1 MRIPS
6 REWHGYYFPCYDS
19 GGMCNNMY
27 GMKRKPALLLAFL
40 ILPALFFSAPA
51 KAQDF
56 GPTPTLGAPPN
67 PADIIN
73 AVNDLRLSYGLPAL
87 YAHSALMQIAQ
98 EQAFGI
104 ASGMPGHWRPSGM
117 TLGQWMMSLGY
128 PLSGD
133 LTLDGYRSENWG
145 MALSAED
152 AIQMWLGDDLHTNT
166 MLSVD
171 RSDIGAGVAV
181 GDGQFIV
188 VIETAL
194 QTRSG
199 QMQSNAGSILTGIPQ
214 TQMAYSQMETQAAIN
229 GVLPQYSIP
238 VVLSTAFPNG
248 RVYHEVLY
256 GQTLWSIAIAY
267 ETTIKQIQGLNNLGD
282 STTVYEGQTLLVRT
296 DATQPAPPIQGTFTP
311 VIVIPEIETATPSQ
325 IPTLLAE
332 TTQSF
337 QGQRGSTFGVVAI
350 IVATLFL
357 AGVFTVMARKKEV

>member
-1 MRIPS
+1 MRHVVP
-6 REWHGYYFPCYDS
+6 YFACYDL
-19 GGMCNNMY
+19 GGMCNYMY
-27 GMKRKPALLLAFL
+27 VTKRKPVFLLILLALSIVVFSF
-40 ILPALFFSAPA
+40 PAE
-51 KAQDF
+51 AQEF
-56 GPTPTLGAPPN
+56 EPTPTLGAPPN

-73 AVNDLRLSYGLPAL
+73 AVNNLRLSYGLPAL
-87 YAHSALMQIAQ
+87 YAHPVLMQIAQ
-98 EQAFGI
+98 EQANGI
-104 ASGMPGHWRPSGM
+104 ASGMPGHWRPNGM
-117 TLGQWMMSLGY
+117 TLGQWMLSLGY

-145 MALSAED
+145 MAFTAED

-171 RSDIGAGVAV
+171 RSDIGSGVAI

-199 QMQSNAGSILTGIPQ
+199 LMQSNAASILTGIPQ

-238 VVLSTAFPNG
+238 VVLSTPFPNG

-256 GQTLWSIAIAY
+256 GQTLWSIAVAY
-267 ETTIKQIQGLNNLGD
+267 GTTIKQIQGLNNLGE

-296 DATQPAPPIQGTFTP
+296 DATQVVPSVTGTTLQDVSMPVEQTVTPSPASTLTA
-311 VIVIPEIETATPSQ
+311 ATPQ
-325 IPTLLAE
+325 NFNGE
-332 TTQSF
+332 
-337 QGQRGSTFGVVAI
+337 RGSTLGVAV
-350 IVATLFL
+350 IVVSALFL
-357 AGVFTVMARKKEV
+357 AGVFAVMARKRDV

>member
-1 MRIPS
+1 
-6 REWHGYYFPCYDS
+6 
-19 GGMCNNMY
+19 MY
-27 GMKRKPALLLAFL
+27 GMKRKPTLLLALL
-40 ILPALFFSAPA
+40 ILSLVIFSSPAG
-51 KAQDF
+51 AQDF

-73 AVNDLRLSYGLPAL
+73 AVNNLRLSYGLPAL
-87 YAHSALMQIAQ
+87 YAHPVLMQIAQ
-98 EQAFGI
+98 EQANGI
-104 ASGMPGHWRPSGM
+104 AWGMPGHWRPRGM
-117 TLGQWMMSLGY
+117 GLGQWMLSLGY

-145 MALSAED
+145 MALTAED

-199 QMQSNAGSILTGIPQ
+199 QMQSNAASILTGIPQ
-214 TQMAYSQMETQAAIN
+214 TQMAYSKMETQAAIN

-238 VVLSTAFPNG
+238 VVLNTPFPNG

-256 GQTLWSIAIAY
+256 GQTLWSIAVAY
-267 ETTIKQIQGLNNLGD
+267 ETTIKQIQGLNNLGE
-282 STTVYEGQTLLVRT
+282 STTVYEGQTLLVRM
-296 DATQPAPPIQGTFTP
+296 DATQVVPSVTGMPPQDVDIPVTQTATSSLTSTP
-311 VIVIPEIETATPSQ
+311 VVATP
-325 IPTLLAE
+325 P
-332 TTQSF
+332 SF
-337 QGQRGSTFGVVAI
+337 QEQRGSTLGVVAI
-350 IVATLFL
+350 IVSALFL
-357 AGVFTVMARKKEV
+357 AGVFAVMARKKGV

>member
-1 MRIPS
+1 MASVTAIWLLPFRLVCNIHCMRI
-6 REWHGYYFPCYDS
+6 
-19 GGMCNNMY
+19 
-27 GMKRKPALLLAFL
+27 KIVLLLA
-40 ILPALFFSAPA
+40 ILVFPFAFHSIPA

-73 AVNDLRLSYGLPAL
+73 AVNNLRLSYGLPAL
-87 YAHSALMQIAQ
+87 IAHPVLMQIAQ
-98 EQAFGI
+98 EQASGI
-104 ASGMPGHWRPSGM
+104 AAGFPGHWRPNGM

-133 LTLDGYRSENWG
+133 LSLDGYRSENWG
-145 MALSAED
+145 PAQTAED

-181 GDGQFIV
+181 GDGEFIV

-194 QTRSG
+194 RTRSG
-199 QMQSNAGSILTGIPQ
+199 QMQSNAAAILTGVPQ
-214 TQMAYSQMETQAAIN
+214 TKMAYSSMETQAAIN

-238 VVLSTAFPNG
+238 VALNTPFPNG

-256 GQTLWSIAIAY
+256 GQTLWSIAVAY
-267 ETTIKQIQGLNNLGD
+267 GTTIRQIQSLNNLGE

-296 DATQPAPPIQGTFTP
+296 DATQPAPLLQATTTQIPALP
-311 VIVIPEIETATPSQ
+311 VTQTVPPSQ
-325 IPTLLAE
+325 TPTGLMEQA
-332 TTQSF
+332 QNF
-337 QGQRGSTFGVVAI
+337 QDQRGSAFGVAAI
-350 IVATLFL
+350 VISALFL
-357 AGVFTVMARKKEV
+357 AGVFAVMARKKEI